1 MNSTTLLK
9 RAGLFVVLTGF
20 MAAALAIESGDIES
34 RVGFI
39 DESTG
44 AKVEAVERG
53 EQSGEYR
60 VLISIPGKDG
70 AAPVEIEEVLVS
82 APRTDP
88 DVDNTAA
95 PSRYE
100 FVNDYSADRYGLYIY
115 IGKNKDWPFRIYFK
129 DHDSEIIHNQ

>member
-1 MNSTTLLK
+1 MNRNTLLK
-9 RAGLFVVLTGF
+9 KAGLMAVLVGVTTSSF
-20 MAAALAIESGDIES
+20 AIESGDIES

-60 VLISIPGKDG
+60 VLISIPGKDD

-82 APRTDP
+82 APRIGP
-88 DVDNTAA
+88 DDI
-95 PSRYE
+95 PKRSRYE
-100 FVNDYSADRYGLYIY
+100 FVSDYNNADRYGLYIY

-129 DHDSEIIHNQ
+129 DQDRDQMHNH